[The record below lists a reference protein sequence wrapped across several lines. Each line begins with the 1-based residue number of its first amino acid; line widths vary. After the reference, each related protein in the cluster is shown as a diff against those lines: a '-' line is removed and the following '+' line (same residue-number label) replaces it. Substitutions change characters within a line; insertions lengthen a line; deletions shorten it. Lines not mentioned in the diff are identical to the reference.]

1 MGNPEASE
9 EMMIEALEKVSMW
22 KFLQEKDGL
31 NTVLL
36 SQGKNVSG
44 GQAQRLSLARALLH
58 NAEIYIFDEANSNV
72 DIESEEIIL
81 SVIYELAKTK
91 TVVYISHRLPSI
103 RKADTIYVMRK
114 GKVVQSGNHESL
126 YAEEGLYQSM
136 YREQEDLENFQKG
149 GSHETK

>member
-1 MGNPEASE
+1 M
-9 EMMIEALEKVSMW
+9 
-22 KFLQEKDGL
+22 
-31 NTVLL
+31 
-36 SQGKNVSG
+36 
-44 GQAQRLSLARALLH
+44 
-58 NAEIYIFDEANSNV
+58 